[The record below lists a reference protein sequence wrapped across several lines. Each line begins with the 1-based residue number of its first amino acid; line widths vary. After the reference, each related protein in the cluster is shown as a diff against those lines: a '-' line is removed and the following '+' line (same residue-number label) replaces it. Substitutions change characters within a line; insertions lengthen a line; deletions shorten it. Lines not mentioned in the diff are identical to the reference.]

1 MHMVNEVFNRAYL
14 ESIPFS
20 ELLKIADSLGID
32 IPENL
37 NRNFLIGEMLDSSE
51 ENKKVSTE
59 FEIDI
64 SEKELLAEKEE
75 LSMRS
80 CNSTEV
86 QIVLRNPAWA
96 YVYWNIS
103 DSDRTSLEKAF
114 VSQMM
119 IRVSSFSE
127 KEQIKP
133 DEYCDFN
140 ISKED
145 SGQYVLLPA
154 GKKFFRVDLLFNL
167 DGIIDILSSSVTFE
181 MPKGSPLLSDI
192 RPGREND
199 FSPIMAL
206 SGIKELL
213 MEHYKNHRES
223 FS

>member
-1 MHMVNEVFNRAYL
+1 MANEVFNRAYL

-32 IPENL
+32 VPENL

-59 FEIDI
+59 FDIDI
-64 SEKELLAEKEE
+64 SEKELLAETEE

>member
-1 MHMVNEVFNRAYL
+1 MENLIFDRTQNDVENGTSKGYYNYTDLNRVETWCEYLADLLNSYSYPVSISIKKNWNMSDLPNVNDMERIRCNVNVIKTAFY
-14 ESIPFS
+14 SYT
-20 ELLKIADSLGID
+20 D

-127 KEQIKP
+127 KEQI
-133 DEYCDFN
+133 N
-140 ISKED
+140 IAILIYQKKILD
-145 SGQYVLLPA
+145 STFCFLLEKSSL
-154 GKKFFRVDLLFNL
+154 GWIFFS
-167 DGIIDILSSSVTFE
+167 ILT
-181 MPKGSPLLSDI
+181 
-192 RPGREND
+192 
-199 FSPIMAL
+199 
-206 SGIKELL
+206 EL
-213 MEHYKNHRES
+213 
-223 FS
+223 